1 MRGGD
6 ANGKL
11 YGIIYFCNNACS
23 CYNIGLT
30 DKEITAPN
38 WSFMAVLFLKTN

>member
-11 YGIIYFCNNACS
+11 YGIIHFRNNACG
-23 CYNIGLT
+23 CYNMGLA

-38 WSFMAVLFLKTN
+38 WSFMAV

>member
-11 YGIIYFCNNACS
+11 HGVIYICDNDCGNN
-23 CYNIGLT
+23 YIGLA

-38 WSFMAVLFLKTN
+38 WSFMAV

>member
-6 ANGKL
+6 SNGKL
-11 YGIIYFCNNACS
+11 HGIIYFRNNDS
-23 CYNIGLT
+23 SNNNIGFT

-38 WSFMAVLFLKTN
+38 WSFMAV